1 LSGSTPPKFFLIM
14 SSADQVLARLG
25 ALHPKRI
32 DLSLGRLSRL
42 LAALGN
48 PEKKLP
54 PVIHVGGTNGKGST
68 VAFLRAMLEA
78 ANKRVHVYTSPH
90 LVRFH
95 ERIRLAGTL
104 VSDEAL
110 ASALEET
117 ERANAGAEI
126 TFFEISTAAALLLF
140 SRHDADV
147 LLLEVGL
154 GGRLDATNVIDRP
167 LATVVTPVS
176 IDHTEYLG
184 PTLELIA
191 AEKAG
196 IFKRGAPAVIAQQEP
211 SAQAVLE
218 RAAHKVGAPLFISG
232 EQWHAH
238 EEGGR
243 LVYSDEH
250 GLLDLPLP
258 RLFGRHQIENAGTA
272 VAALRSVP
280 SLGIPASAIESGLV
294 KAEWS
299 ARMQNLSSGKLAAK
313 LPAGSELW
321 LDGGHNA
328 AGADAVAAAIG
339 VMEERVP
346 RPLVLI
352 AGMLVTKSA
361 EEFLARFEGI
371 ARHAFG
377 VSPPGEASRPSSEIV
392 AAAQRVGIEA
402 ETAEGF
408 MAALAR
414 IKDLNLPVPPR
425 VLITG
430 SLYLA
435 GEVLA
440 ANETPPN

>member
-1 LSGSTPPKFFLIM
+1 M
-14 SSADQVLARLG
+14 SSADQVLARLS

-32 DLSLGRLSRL
+32 DLSLGRLKRL
-42 LAALGN
+42 LGLLGN
-48 PEKKLP
+48 PEARLP
-54 PVIHVGGTNGKGST
+54 PVIHVAGTNGKGST

-78 ANKRVHVYTSPH
+78 AGKRVHVYTSPH

-95 ERIRLAGTL
+95 ERVRLAGRI

-110 ASALEET
+110 ASALLAAEQ
-117 ERANAGAEI
+117 ANAGAEI

-140 SRHDADV
+140 SQNEADV

-154 GGRLDATNVIDRP
+154 GGRLDATNVIEQP
-167 LATVVTPVS
+167 LASVITPVS

-184 PTLELIA
+184 ATISDIA

-196 IFKRGAPAVIAQQEP
+196 ILKRGAPAIIARQEDAALAVI
-211 SAQAVLE
+211 E
-218 RAAHKVGAPLFISG
+218 RAARRAGAPLFVSG
-232 EQWHAH
+232 EQWHIH

-250 GLLDLPLP
+250 GLLDLPRP

-272 VAALRSVP
+272 VATLRAIGAF
-280 SLGIPASAIESGLV
+280 GIPISAIEIGLQ
-294 KAEWS
+294 KTEWP
-299 ARMQNLSSGKLAAK
+299 ARMQNLTGGKLAAM
-313 LPAGSELW
+313 LPEGAELW

-328 AGADAVAAAIG
+328 AGADAVSAAVG
-339 VMEERVP
+339 EMEERVP

-352 AGMLVTKSA
+352 AGMLNTKSA
-361 EEFLARFEGI
+361 DEFLSRFAGI
-371 ARHAFG
+371 ARFVFG

-392 AAAQRVGIEA
+392 AAAHAAGIQADGATSLLDALSRVGDI
-402 ETAEGF
+402 
-408 MAALAR
+408 
-414 IKDLNLPVPPR
+414 DLPAPPR

-440 ANETPPN
+440 ANETPPV

>member
-1 LSGSTPPKFFLIM
+1 V

-32 DLSLGRLSRL
+32 DLSLGRLNRL

-48 PEKKLP
+48 PEKSLP

-78 ANKRVHVYTSPH
+78 AGKRVHVYTSPH

-95 ERIRLAGTL
+95 ERIRLGASGGSRI
-104 VSDEAL
+104 VSDAAL
-110 ASALEET
+110 AAALEET
-117 ERANAGAEI
+117 ERANAGGEI
-126 TFFEISTAAALLLF
+126 TFFEITTAAALLLF
-140 SRHDADV
+140 SRNDADV

-154 GGRLDATNVIDRP
+154 GGRLDATNVIERP

-184 PTLELIA
+184 PTLEHIA

-196 IFKRGAPAVIAQQEP
+196 IFKRGSPAVIAKQEEAP
-211 SAQAVLE
+211 LAVLD
-218 RAAHKVGAPLFISG
+218 RAARKAGAPLFISG
-232 EQWHAH
+232 EEWHAH

-243 LVYSDEH
+243 LVYSDEQ
-250 GLLDLPLP
+250 GLLDLPRP

-272 VAALRSVP
+272 VATLRAIP
-280 SLGIPASAIESGLV
+280 SLGIPVSAIETGLQ
-294 KAEWS
+294 KADWP
-299 ARMQNLSSGKLAAK
+299 ARMQNLSGGKLAAR

-328 AGADAVAAAIG
+328 AGADAVSSAVG
-339 VMEERVP
+339 EMEERVP

-352 AGMLVTKSA
+352 AGMLTTKSA
-361 EEFLARFEGI
+361 EDFLARFSGI
-371 ARHAFG
+371 ARYAFG
-377 VSPPGEASRPSSEIV
+377 VSPPGEASRPASEIV
-392 AAAQRVGIEA
+392 TAANHAGIEA
-402 ETAEGF
+402 EETTGLAD
-408 MAALAR
+408 ALDR
-414 IKDLNLPVPPR
+414 VKNLDLPSPPR

-440 ANETPPN
+440 ANETPPG

>member
-1 LSGSTPPKFFLIM
+1 LSGSVPPP
-14 SSADQVLARLG
+14 SSADVVLARLG

-32 DLSLGRLSRL
+32 DLSLGRLNRL
-42 LAALGN
+42 LASLGN
-48 PEKKLP
+48 PEQHLP

-78 ANKRVHVYTSPH
+78 AGKRVHVYTSPH

-95 ERIRLAGTL
+95 ERIRIAGRI

-110 ASALEET
+110 AAALEET
-117 ERANAGAEI
+117 ERANAGGEI

-140 SRHDADV
+140 SRNQADV

-154 GGRLDATNVIDRP
+154 GGRLDATNVVERP
-167 LATVVTPVS
+167 LATVITPVS
-176 IDHTEYLG
+176 LDHTEYLG
-184 PTLELIA
+184 PTITEIA

-196 IFKRGAPAVIAQQEP
+196 IFKRGAPAIIARQDE
-211 SAQAVLE
+211 AALAVLE
-218 RAAHKVGAPLFISG
+218 RAARKTGAPPSISG

-238 EEGGR
+238 EENGR
-243 LVYSDEH
+243 LVYSDEQ
-250 GLLDLPLP
+250 GLLDLPCP

-272 VAALRSVP
+272 VATLRALP
-280 SLGIPASAIESGLV
+280 SLAISSEAIEAGV
-294 KAEWS
+294 QKADWP
-299 ARMQNLSSGKLAAK
+299 ARMQNLSGGKLAAI

-328 AGADAVAAAIG
+328 AGADAVSAAVG
-339 VMEERVP
+339 EMEERVP

-352 AGMLVTKSA
+352 AGMLTTKSA
-361 EEFLARFEGI
+361 EDFLARFSGI
-371 ARHAFG
+371 ARYVFG
-377 VSPPGEASRPSSEIV
+377 VSPPGEASRPASEIV
-392 AAAQRVGIEA
+392 AAAKNAGISGE
-402 ETAEGF
+402 ETSGF
-408 MAALAR
+408 LDALAR
-414 IKDLNLPVPPR
+414 VKTLDLAQPPR

-440 ANETPPN
+440 ANETPPV

>member
-1 LSGSTPPKFFLIM
+1 M

-32 DLSLGRLSRL
+32 DLSLGRLNRL
-42 LAALGN
+42 LAALDN

-68 VAFLRAMLEA
+68 VAFLRAMLGA

-95 ERIRLAGTL
+95 ERIRLSGKI

-110 ASALEET
+110 AAALEET
-117 ERANAGAEI
+117 ERANAGEEI

-140 SRHDADV
+140 SRNDADI

-154 GGRLDATNVIDRP
+154 GGRLDATNVIERP

-184 PTLELIA
+184 PTLEHIA

-196 IFKRGAPAVIAQQEP
+196 IFKRGVPAVIARQEEAP
-211 SAQAVLE
+211 LAVLD
-218 RAAHKVGAPLFISG
+218 RAARKVGAPLFISG

-243 LVYSDEH
+243 LVYSDEQ
-250 GLLDLPLP
+250 GLLDLPRP

-272 VAALRSVP
+272 VATLRAIP
-280 SLGIPASAIESGLV
+280 SLGIPASAIEAGLQ
-294 KAEWS
+294 KADWP
-299 ARMQNLSSGKLAAK
+299 ARMQNLSGGKLAAR

-339 VMEERVP
+339 EMEERVP

-352 AGMLVTKSA
+352 AGMLTTKSA
-361 EEFLARFEGI
+361 EDFLTRFSGI
-371 ARHAFG
+371 ARYAYG
-377 VSPPGEASRPSSEIV
+377 VSPPGEASRPASEIV
-392 AAAQRVGIEA
+392 DAANCAGIEA
-402 ETAEGF
+402 EEAQGF
-408 MAALAR
+408 ADALDR
-414 IKDLNLPVPPR
+414 VKDLNLPAPPR

-440 ANETPPN
+440 ANETPPS

>member
-1 LSGSTPPKFFLIM
+1 M

-32 DLSLGRLSRL
+32 DLSLGRLNRL
-42 LAALGN
+42 LGALGN

-68 VAFLRAMLEA
+68 VAFLRGMLEA
-78 ANKRVHVYTSPH
+78 GGKRVHVYTSPH

-95 ERIRLAGTL
+95 ERIRLAGKI
-104 VSDEAL
+104 VSDDAL
-110 ASALEET
+110 AAALEET
-117 ERANAGAEI
+117 ERANAGEEI

-140 SRHDADV
+140 ARYEADI

-154 GGRLDATNVIDRP
+154 GGRLDATNVIDTP
-167 LATVVTPVS
+167 LATVITPVS

-184 PTLELIA
+184 PTIA
-191 AEKAG
+191 EIAGEKAG
-196 IFKRGAPAVIAQQEP
+196 IFKRGAPAVVARQED
-211 SAQAVLE
+211 AALAVLE
-218 RAAHKVGAPLFISG
+218 RAARKAGAPLFISG

-243 LVYSDEH
+243 LVYSDEQ
-250 GLLDLPLP
+250 GLLDLPRP

-272 VAALRSVP
+272 VATLRAIP
-280 SLGIPASAIESGLV
+280 SLGIPPSAIEAGLQ
-294 KAEWS
+294 KADWP
-299 ARMQNLSSGKLAAK
+299 ARMQNLSGGKLAAM

-328 AGADAVAAAIG
+328 AGADAVSAAVG
-339 VMEERVP
+339 EMEERVP

-352 AGMLVTKSA
+352 AGMLNTKSA
-361 EEFLARFEGI
+361 DDFLMRFSGI
-371 ARHAFG
+371 ARHVFG
-377 VSPPGEASRPSSEIV
+377 VSPPGEASRPASEII
-392 AAAQRVGIEA
+392 AAAESAGIEG
-402 ETAEGF
+402 E
-408 MAALAR
+408 AASGLLDALSR
-414 IKDLNLPVPPR
+414 VNDLNLSAPPR

-440 ANETPPN
+440 ANETPPS

>member
-1 LSGSTPPKFFLIM
+1 LSGSTPPG

-32 DLSLGRLSRL
+32 DLSLGRLNRL
-42 LAALGN
+42 LSALGN

-54 PVIHVGGTNGKGST
+54 PVIHVAGTNGKGST

-78 ANKRVHVYTSPH
+78 ASRRVHAYTSPH

-95 ERIRLAGTL
+95 ERIRLAGKI

-117 ERANAGAEI
+117 ERANAGEEI
-126 TFFEISTAAALLLF
+126 TFFEITTAAALLLF
-140 SRHDADV
+140 SRKEADV

-154 GGRLDATNVIDRP
+154 GGRLDATNVIERP

-184 PTLELIA
+184 PMIA
-191 AEKAG
+191 DIAGEKAG
-196 IFKRGAPAVIAQQEP
+196 IFKRGSPAVIARQEE
-211 SAQAVLE
+211 SALAVLE
-218 RAAHKVGAPLFISG
+218 RAARKAGAPLFVSG

-243 LVYSDEH
+243 LVYSDEQ
-250 GLLDLPLP
+250 GLLDLPRP
-258 RLFGRHQIENAGTA
+258 RLFGRHQIDNAGTA
-272 VAALRSVP
+272 VATLRAIP
-280 SLGIPASAIESGLV
+280 SLGIPPGAIEAGLQ
-294 KAEWS
+294 KADWP
-299 ARMQNLSSGKLAAK
+299 ARMQNLSGGKLAAM
-313 LPAGSELW
+313 LPQGAELW

-328 AGADAVAAAIG
+328 AGADAVASAVG
-339 VMEERVP
+339 EMEERVP

-361 EEFLARFEGI
+361 GDFLARFSGI
-371 ARHAFG
+371 ARYAFG
-377 VSPPGEASRPSSEIV
+377 VSPPGEASRPASEIV
-392 AAAQRVGIEA
+392 TAANNAGIEA
-402 ETAEGF
+402 AEANGF
-408 MAALAR
+408 LDALGR
-414 IKDLNLPVPPR
+414 VKGLNLPAPPR

-440 ANETPPN
+440 ANETPPS